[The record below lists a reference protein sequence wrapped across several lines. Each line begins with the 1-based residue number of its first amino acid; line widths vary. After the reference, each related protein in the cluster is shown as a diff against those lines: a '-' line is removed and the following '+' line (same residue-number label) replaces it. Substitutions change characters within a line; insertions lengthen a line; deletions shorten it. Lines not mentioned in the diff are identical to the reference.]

1 MKKMTIILHCLIA
14 GILLISTT
22 MANAQ
27 DDSNV
32 THVVLVWL
40 KEPGNPAMRK
50 QFIEASR
57 QLNNLPGI
65 VNRHVGIVVPSDRS
79 IVDDTFDVG
88 VTVTLKD
95 KGAMKAYMQHP
106 RHKKIIE
113 EKLKP
118 LVNKIV
124 AYDFSSL

>member
-1 MKKMTIILHCLIA
+1 MKKTTIFLHLLIA
-14 GILLISTT
+14 GILLMSAS
-22 MANAQ
+22 MVNAQ
-27 DDSNV
+27 DGSKV

-40 KEPGNPAMRK
+40 KDPGNPVMRK

-65 VNRHVGIVVPSDRS
+65 VNRHVGVVVPSDRA

-95 KGAMKAYMQHP
+95 KKALKVYMEHP
-106 RHKKIIE
+106 KHKKIVE

-124 AYDFSSL
+124 AYDFTSK